1 MAEKEMEYQ
10 GCKGIKSISTKFG
23 IAESTLRH
31 RLYTNGNDIEK
42 AVNYVKYSKVDRGE
56 YEYQGAIGLKEISKK
71 FDINYN
77 TLRQRL
83 SKGMSLKD
91 AIETKVK
98 NRGQAKKKIVEKP
111 EVELV
116 GIKAPDQLNNSW
128 KLALGMGGSL

>member
-23 IAESTLRH
+23 IAES
-31 RLYTNGNDIEK
+31 
-42 AVNYVKYSKVDRGE
+42 
-56 YEYQGAIGLKEISKK
+56 
-71 FDINYN
+71 